1 MHGFQAGVDVLY
13 HWFFLRFYDNYL
25 HLSTMGD
32 LDSVNE
38 HLVSKIHEHYKD
50 KLVSDINKKHAA
62 EICDQRIKSIRDA
75 CNKAHTEASE
85 KKEAYIKRVRSVNK
99 IIFFA
104 LSVVCIGM
112 TVKSWGSI
120 PLSLTFGIFAIFSLL
135 SLLDTV
141 LSRKKRVDHYIQ
153 RRANQLETNIYEAK
167 KKEYFSLL
175 GVTDEDL
182 KLFPQVE

>member
-1 MHGFQAGVDVLY
+1 
-13 HWFFLRFYDNYL
+13 
-25 HLSTMGD
+25 
-32 LDSVNE
+32 
-38 HLVSKIHEHYKD
+38 
-50 KLVSDINKKHAA
+50 
-62 EICDQRIKSIRDA
+62 
-75 CNKAHTEASE
+75 
-85 KKEAYIKRVRSVNK
+85 
-99 IIFFA
+99 
-104 LSVVCIGM
+104 M

-120 PLSLTFGIFAIFSLL
+120 PLSLTFGILAIFSLL

-141 LSRKKRVDHYIQ
+141 LSRKKLVDHYIQ

>member
-1 MHGFQAGVDVLY
+1 M
-13 HWFFLRFYDNYL
+13 
-25 HLSTMGD
+25 
-32 LDSVNE
+32 
-38 HLVSKIHEHYKD
+38 
-50 KLVSDINKKHAA
+50 SDINKKHAA

-85 KKEAYIKRVRSVNK
+85 KKEAYIKRVRCVNK

-120 PLSLTFGIFAIFSLL
+120 PLSLTLGIFAIFSLL

-153 RRANQLETNIYEAK
+153 HRANQLETNIYEAK